1 MRGCG
6 HHVKDGNSQG
16 RALCLPLLLGE
27 GRGEGS
33 QTCRSYAAALTLTLS
48 QREREHPQGTYPNV
62 HIIREGGE
70 RRQWRRRGLPC
81 RWLTMLGLM
90 GVVMVC
96 FAPLALGATAS
107 DLEAQVREIAWQ
119 LRCPVCQGLS
129 VGDSPS
135 ELANEMRTLIREQ
148 LQQGKTS
155 AEVLDYFAQRYGEWI
170 LLAPPKHG
178 FNLVIWVLPFVL
190 LPIGAAAVYVG
201 ARRWV
206 RRSAAS
212 ESPSQRLDSP
222 YAERLQRE
230 LDSYR

>member
-6 HHVKDGNSQG
+6 
-16 RALCLPLLLGE
+16 
-27 GRGEGS
+27 
-33 QTCRSYAAALTLTLS
+33 T
-48 QREREHPQGTYPNV
+48 
-62 HIIREGGE
+62 
-70 RRQWRRRGLPC
+70 RRQWGKGAVLRG
-81 RWLTMLGLM
+81 WLRALGVTGL
-90 GVVMVC
+90 VVVC
-96 FAPLALGATAS
+96 FAPLALGATTS
-107 DLEAQVREIAWQ
+107 DLEAQVREIASQ

-212 ESPSQRLDSP
+212 ESPPPRLDPP

>member
-1 MRGCG
+1 MKG
-6 HHVKDGNSQG
+6 HSRQVENGNSQG
-16 RALCLPLLLGE
+16 RALLSPLPEGE
-27 GRGEGS
+27 GTKS
-33 QTCRSYAAALTLTLS
+33 LPHKVSKHWRSGLTVLSLT
-48 QREREHPQGTYPNV
+48 GF
-62 HIIREGGE
+62 
-70 RRQWRRRGLPC
+70 
-81 RWLTMLGLM
+81 
-90 GVVMVC
+90 VMVC
-96 FAPLALGATAS
+96 FVPLALGATTS
-107 DLEAQVREIAWQ
+107 DLEAQVREIASQ

-135 ELANEMRTLIREQ
+135 ELANEMRTLVREQ

-206 RRSAAS
+206 RRSAAA
-212 ESPSQRLDSP
+212 ESPSRQLDSP

-230 LDSYR
+230 LDSYQ

>member
-1 MRGCG
+1 MRG
-6 HHVKDGNSQG
+6 HSRQVEDGNSQG
-16 RALCLPLLLGE
+16 RALLPPLQPGE
-27 GRGEGS
+27 GTKS
-33 QTCRSYAAALTLTLS
+33 LPHKVSH
-48 QREREHPQGTYPNV
+48 RERKH
-62 HIIREGGE
+62 
-70 RRQWRRRGLPC
+70 WRSGLTVLS
-81 RWLTMLGLM
+81 LTGF
-90 GVVMVC
+90 VMVC
-96 FAPLALGATAS
+96 FVSLALGATTA
-107 DLEAQVREIAWQ
+107 DQEAHVREIASQ

-190 LPIGAAAVYVG
+190 LPVGAAAVYVG

-206 RRSAAS
+206 RKSATA
-212 ESPSQRLDSP
+212 ESPSQHLDSP

-230 LDSYR
+230 LDSYQ

>member
-1 MRGCG
+1 MRG
-6 HHVKDGNSQG
+6 HSRQVEDGNGQG
-16 RALCLPLLLGE
+16 RALLPPLPPEEGGGE
-27 GRGEGS
+27 GEGTNS
-33 QTCRSYAAALTLTLS
+33 LAHKVSH
-48 QREREHPQGTYPNV
+48 RERKH
-62 HIIREGGE
+62 
-70 RRQWRRRGLPC
+70 WRS
-81 RWLTMLGLM
+81 WLTVLGLT
-90 GVVMVC
+90 GLLMVC
-96 FAPLALGATAS
+96 FVPLSLGATAS
-107 DLEAQVREIAWQ
+107 DLEAQVREIAAQ

-135 ELANEMRTLIREQ
+135 ELANEMRTLVREQ

-190 LPIGAAAVYVG
+190 LPIGAAVVYLR

-206 RRSAAS
+206 RSSAAAAS
-212 ESPSQRLDSP
+212 SSRRVDSP

-230 LDSYR
+230 LDSYQ